1 MGPSAGTFMRSTA
14 APKVENETPRFLVK
28 SDSAFLRTRAA
39 ISELQVSELRDTQQ
53 RESQRSRKWITMSE
67 SKFRHKNFH
76 QTHALQTRS
85 FIRCN
90 RFAAPVFFFFCFVFG
105 YLSPSKMLLRNCT
118 QHTGSWKPSRIAP
131 TDGRRSNDQ
140 RVHMDT
146 DCQLAIDCNLA
157 QNQRRKMAA
166 TTLTP

>member
-90 RFAAPVFFFFCFVFG
+90 RFAAPVFFCFFCFWVS
-105 YLSPSKMLLRNCT
+105 LSLEDAVAQLHATYRILETIQDCT
-118 QHTGSWKPSRIAP
+118 N
-131 TDGRRSNDQ
+131 RRSPIQ
-140 RVHMDT
+140 
-146 DCQLAIDCNLA
+146 
-157 QNQRRKMAA
+157 
-166 TTLTP
+166 